1 MKFVNEANKSNSKAY
16 SNRTFLLGRPRKGEY
31 SGLTNAQKCKLRR
44 EKLKAKSTEFLNKE
58 KERLAKWRT
67 NMKQDKERYDKFKE
81 NDKLRKWTAKKNKE
95 KEVIVLEAVNAE
107 VLAQG
112 ETSTLICLKAP
123 IKRQKS
129 YQGWQ
134 QRTNFEPI
142 CSKIVRSFTSKRRFG

>member
-1 MKFVNEANKSNSKAY
+1 M
-16 SNRTFLLGRPRKGEY
+16 
-31 SGLTNAQKCKLRR
+31 RR
-44 EKLKAKSTEFLNKE
+44 EKLKAKSTEFLDKE
-58 KERLAKWRT
+58 KERLAKWRI

-81 NDKLRKWTAKKNKE
+81 NDKLKKWMAKKNKE

-134 QRTNFEPI
+134 QSTNFESI
-142 CSKIVRSFTSKRRFG
+142 CSKIVEDLARS